1 MIHTAEKGQK
11 IEKMFF
17 KIIAF
22 ESGVANSDNPEQY
35 TYLSSVV
42 NVLTNFPNISHI
54 NKGDIFQISSPQ
66 SDEKNM
72 MKVLSS
78 RFREYLGPFNMLT
91 VKECSKMAQRRD
103 WSNQVFQGL

>member
-1 MIHTAEKGQK
+1 MIHTAENGQK

-42 NVLTNFPNISHI
+42 NVLANFPNISHI
-54 NKGDIFQISSPQ
+54 NKGDIFRISSPQ
-66 SDEKNM
+66 SDEK
-72 MKVLSS
+72 KYDESALIEIS
-78 RFREYLGPFNMLT
+78 R
-91 VKECSKMAQRRD
+91 
-103 WSNQVFQGL
+103 VFGTL

>member
-1 MIHTAEKGQK
+1 MIHTAENGQK

-54 NKGDIFQISSPQ
+54 NKGDIFVISSPQ
-66 SDEKNM
+66 SDENM
-72 MKVLSS
+72 IKVLSS
-78 RFREYLGPFNMLT
+78 RFHKYLSLFSIVTMKG
-91 VKECSKMAQRRD
+91 CSKTD
-103 WSNQVFQGL
+103 LLFGNT